1 MIDFL
6 EREIKIDDEVIYLK
20 RMIAPGGSRRNVM
33 FKGKVLGFTVK
44 NVKIVREYTNES
56 FPTMEV
62 DYVLPWRICKLETIN
77 EKEIDEDGTLYIKPI
92 SPSFVADRIIL
103 RANNPHPKF
112 LKNDTILNTPCVKAL
127 ASYIQKLKDDNEKL
141 STENERLIKYLE
153 E

>member
-33 FKGKVLGFTVK
+33 FKGRVLGFTAK
-44 NVKIVREYTNES
+44 NVKIVREYTNEN

-62 DYVLPWRICKLETIN
+62 DYVLPWRICKLEAIS
-77 EKEIDEDGTLYIKPI
+77 EKEVDEGGTLYIKPI
-92 SPSFVADRIIL
+92 SPSFVADRIVL
-103 RANNPHPKF
+103 RANNPHTEF